1 MSTEAIYAELAGS
14 EGASQDH
21 LHLAETQGR
30 EESGEAASGKKKEKK
45 KGGGGRLWVCPDQ
58 RLLA

>member
-45 KGGGGRLWVCPDQ
+45 KKKRGWGEAVGVP
-58 RLLA
+58 

>member
-45 KGGGGRLWVCPDQ
+45 KKKRWWGEAVGVP
-58 RLLA
+58 

>member
-45 KGGGGRLWVCPDQ
+45 KKKRGWGERVGVP
-58 RLLA
+58 